1 MWGASPKRW
10 GELIDVE
17 SVCEQGLVTKS
28 FGEQGLAM
36 QGLLLQDLIT
46 ERFVEQ
52 GFVMPGLVLQG
63 HPVGENFNKQGLV
76 MACFAQ

>member
-1 MWGASPKRW
+1 MWRASPKRC

-28 FGEQGLAM
+28 FDEQGLAM

-76 MACFAQ
+76 MVCFAQ